1 MSSPAKRAESGGTI
15 HFRAMYGPVI
25 QGKLVRLR
33 PPKAEDALP
42 MVGWFEDLKTTQFL
56 GRRNPP
62 SVEVENV
69 WLESTAKD
77 PNSVVWVLE
86 VDGRAVG
93 TTAIREID
101 WKNGF
106 GTTGT
111 MIGDKSLWGKGI
123 GREVMQL
130 RARYAFTQLPLRK
143 LKSSYFDGN
152 TASGRAQE
160 AAGYREVGRFRADRY
175 VDGKWVDEV
184 MTEVMREDWLKENSV

>member
-1 MSSPAKRAESGGTI
+1 
-15 HFRAMYGPVI
+15 MYGPVI

-33 PPKAEDALP
+33 PPKPEDAVP
-42 MVGWFEDLKTTQFL
+42 MVGWFEDLETTLFL
-56 GRRNPP
+56 GRRSPP
-62 SVEVENV
+62 TVEMENE
-69 WLESTAKD
+69 WLERTARD
-77 PNSVVWVLE
+77 ANSVVWVIE

-93 TTAIREID
+93 TTGIREID

-111 MIGDKSLWGKGI
+111 MIGDRSLWGKGI
-123 GREVMQL
+123 GRETMQL

-152 TASGRAQE
+152 TASGRAQA
-160 AAGYREVGRFRADRY
+160 AAGYREVGRYRADRY

-184 MTEVMREDWLKENSV
+184 MTEVMREDWLTQFDLSTPLSPDPSP